1 MSNIKLVH
9 SGGNSV
15 SLTTPT
21 SNPSS
26 NITFKLHQADGTA
39 GQVLQTDGNG
49 NLTFVDPPFSVYDKW
64 VGSTTPTGNQNPFT
78 DWVRHNA
85 SKSPLLGTGM
95 SHSSGIF
102 TFPKTGV
109 YLVRFNAD
117 MYNTSS
123 AERTIDCD
131 IMFTTDNS
139 SYSLLQNSSGNVHN
153 VGGYN
158 IHTTVQVQAMLD
170 VTSTSNVKVQFKIT
184 AYNNAST
191 LKAQGYGA
199 AGGYTYVD
207 FTRVADT

>member
-26 NITFKLHQADGTA
+26 NVTFKLPAADGTA

-85 SKSPLLGTGM
+85 TKSPLLGTGM